1 MELRSQS
8 QRIAHAIKAS
18 GIKQIDLAAYAK
30 VSRSAASQW
39 ASGDI
44 IKVTA
49 ENIFAI
55 ADMTGYEARWLA
67 TGEGPEKPDA
77 GGKAKKLL
85 DLYRQLDERGQAA
98 VFRVAQSESAFS
110 IDGECDD
117 CEHCQRKSA

>member
-1 MELRSQS
+1 MDLKSQS
-8 QRIAHAIKAS
+8 KRIAHAIRESK
-18 GIKQIDLAAYAK
+18 IKQIDLATHAK

-67 TGEGPEKPDA
+67 TGEGPEKPDP
-77 GGKAKKLL
+77 GGNERKLI
-85 DLYRQLDERGQAA
+85 DLYRQLDARGQSS
-98 VFRVAQSESAFS
+98 VFRVAESESAYTHS
-110 IDGECDD
+110 GPGGGGHTTD
-117 CEHCQRKSA
+117 HKAA